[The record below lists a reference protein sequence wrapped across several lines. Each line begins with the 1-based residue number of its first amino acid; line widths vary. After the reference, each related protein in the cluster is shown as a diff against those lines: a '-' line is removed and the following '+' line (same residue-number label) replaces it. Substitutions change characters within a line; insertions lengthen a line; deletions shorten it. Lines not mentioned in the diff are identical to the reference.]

1 VELDALIRKA
11 DPGYFSTLEIPLLS
25 GRVFD
30 DQDKLGRTHH
40 VMISKKFSEQFFPGE
55 DPVGKHVKIAFSGN
69 TDEIYEIIGVVGD
82 TIHEVGQPVKA
93 TLYRPIL
100 NGDPMLDSVATIV
113 VRAAVEPLS
122 LALPI
127 QRQISALDPEMPS
140 YKVRTMQQIIG
151 DATASQSFSAAL
163 VLAFALL
170 SLMLAAVGLYGVLS
184 YLVTQRASEIGIR
197 MALGAQRSEVLR
209 LVLIDGIRPVA
220 FGLVLGLTGGAVAGM
235 LIKSILYGTRP
246 LDPGVFLA
254 MAGSLLLT
262 AVIASAVPALRA
274 CRIEPVQ
281 ALRLE

>member
-1 VELDALIRKA
+1 
-11 DPGYFSTLEIPLLS
+11 
-25 GRVFD
+25 
-30 DQDKLGRTHH
+30 
-40 VMISKKFSEQFFPGE
+40 
-55 DPVGKHVKIAFSGN
+55 
-69 TDEIYEIIGVVGD
+69 
-82 TIHEVGQPVKA
+82 
-93 TLYRPIL
+93 
-100 NGDPMLDSVATIV
+100 MLDSVATIV
-113 VRAAVEPLS
+113 VRATVEPLS

-127 QRQISALDPEMPS
+127 QRQISALDPEMPA

-151 DATASQSFSAAL
+151 EATASQSFSAAL

-209 LVLIDGIRPVA
+209 LVLVEGMRPVA
-220 FGLVLGLTGGAVAGM
+220 FGLVLGLCGGAAAGM

-246 LDPGVFLA
+246 LDPGVFLSI
-254 MAGSLLLT
+254 AGSLLLT